1 MKRIVMTALL
11 AAGVA
16 IAAPARAQD
25 EHTTVIVSP
34 RADIGVQVG
43 AGTNTYS
50 NGLDTLTDPGTAWDM
65 RVTWGLRQVV
75 GAELAFVA
83 GLNPLHNGNGSGAQL
98 ETDGTELL
106 LRTNFGMK
114 NVGFHPLL
122 FTRIE
127 PIPYLAAGVGLNE
140 SKVIDSDG
148 YPLHEVDGYRYR
160 TATSAH
166 FPAAVGLEMLIDD
179 HVTVGA
185 RLAYRYEL
193 ANAVQVDAP
202 KQNAQSWQALGRLG
216 VAF

>member
-1 MKRIVMTALL
+1 MKRIVMIGLL

-16 IAAPARAQD
+16 AAAPAWAQD
-25 EHTTVIVSP
+25 DHTTVVVSP

-50 NGLDTLTDPGTAWDM
+50 AGLDKLTDPGTAWEM

-83 GLNPLHNGNGSGAQL
+83 GTNGIHDANGTGAQL
-98 ETDGTELL
+98 ETEGTELL
-106 LRTNFGMK
+106 LRTNLGMK
-114 NVGFHPLL
+114 NLGFHPLW

-127 PIPYLAAGVGLNE
+127 PIPYLAAGVGVNE
-140 SKVIDSDG
+140 SKVIDADG

-166 FPAAVGLEMLIDD
+166 FPAAVGVEMLIDD

-185 RLAYRYEL
+185 RLAYRWEL

-202 KQNAQSWQALGRLG
+202 KQDTQSWQALGRLG